1 MFYVPLYLEGLRAR
15 PLLVF
20 WLATLAQAAVW
31 TLVPLVFY
39 AAPPGA
45 LPEVLAVG
53 HQLQLNGNF
62 GPPLAYWLAEIAFRS
77 AGLFGVYVL
86 SQLCV
91 IATYWCVF
99 TLGRAI
105 VGATHAAMAVL
116 LMVGITVFT
125 VPTPDFGPP
134 ILAMALWSAALLFYW
149 RAAIENRRE
158 YWYALGGALALLLMT
173 SDGALILFVALAL
186 VVAMTERGRAV
197 ARAPE
202 PWIVL
207 AGLIGFFCVHVYW
220 LERSGIMLLPALAR
234 LRGAGMAFGNT
245 TAWLRLVVALLLA
258 HAGLAVLVVLASGW
272 PRTRAQP
279 APPVV
284 RAPAP
289 PDAATFVGCLAL
301 VPALLATIV
310 TVLAGARFPVG
321 GAAPLLVLSGLAVV
335 VAAGRNV
342 ELHHQRILGYAWVG
356 LLLVPA
362 LFIPTVIAVLPWTT
376 GTELQV
382 AQPASAMGRYFGDSF
397 ARRTGRSLAVVSG
410 DEHLAELIALAA
422 PSRPSVYFA
431 ADPGRSPWVSAR
443 DIRDKGA
450 VIVWTAHG
458 TNPTPPPEIKSRFPD
473 LVPEVPHTFSRP
485 VRGRQPPLLIGWGVI
500 RPAAAPVA
508 ASPAAVSPP
517 VSATH

>member
-15 PLLVF
+15 PVLVF
-20 WLATLAQAAVW
+20 WLATLAQAVVW
-31 TLVPLVFY
+31 TLVPVVFY

-45 LPEVLAVG
+45 LPELLAVG
-53 HQLQLNGNF
+53 HQFQLNGNF

-77 AGLFGVYVL
+77 TGLFGVYAL
-86 SQLCV
+86 SQLCL

-116 LMVGITVFT
+116 LMVGIAVFA
-125 VPTPDFGPP
+125 VPTPDFGPS

-149 RAAIENRRE
+149 RAAIESRRE

-173 SDGALILFVALAL
+173 SEGALILLAALVL
-186 VVAMTERGRAV
+186 VVAMTERGRQA
-197 ARAPE
+197 ARTPQ

-207 AGLIGFFCVHVYW
+207 AGLIGFFCIHVYW
-220 LERSGIMLLPALAR
+220 LERSGVSVLPELAR
-234 LRGAGMAFGNT
+234 LRSAGIAVANAT
-245 TAWLRLVVALLLA
+245 DWLRLVVALLLA

-272 PRTRAQP
+272 PRTRALP

-284 RAPAP
+284 RAPAA
-289 PDAATFVGCLAL
+289 PDAVTFVCAFAL

-310 TVLAGARFPVG
+310 TVLAGERFPVG
-321 GAAPLLVLSGLAVV
+321 GAAPLLVLSGLAAVLT
-335 VAAGRNV
+335 AGSNV
-342 ELHHQRILGYAWVG
+342 ELHHQRILVYAWAG

-376 GTELQV
+376 GTELRV
-382 AQPASAMGRYFGDSF
+382 AQPATAMGRYFGDSF
-397 ARRTGRSLAVVSG
+397 ARRTGHSLTVVSG

-431 ADPGRSPWVSAR
+431 ADPARSPWVSAQ
-443 DIRDKGA
+443 DIHDKGA
-450 VIVWTAHG
+450 VIVWTATG
-458 TNPTPPPEIKSRFPD
+458 TNPTPPPEIKTRFPD
-473 LVPEVPHTFSRP
+473 LVPEVPRTFARP

-500 RPAAAPVA
+500 RPASAPVA
-508 ASPAAVSPP
+508 ASPAASG
-517 VSATH
+517 SR